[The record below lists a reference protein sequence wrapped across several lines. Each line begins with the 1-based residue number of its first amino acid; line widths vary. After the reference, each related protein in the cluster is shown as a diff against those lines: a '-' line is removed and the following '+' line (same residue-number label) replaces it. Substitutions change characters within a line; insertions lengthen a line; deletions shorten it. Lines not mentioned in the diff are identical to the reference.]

1 MTQNATNPA
10 RAGNAV
16 TGLGDAFTGGNC
28 SFEITPKV
36 FAKQALID
44 ASVEEIRCLFSELMT
59 RCETGILYC
68 DLLDYRGLKY
78 AVNTSVAV
86 AVRLGDEFHQMAAL
100 RKEDSQ

>member
-1 MTQNATNPA
+1 MPKNETPPGEAGLATNMSL
-10 RAGNAV
+10 
-16 TGLGDAFTGGNC
+16 LGGFDSNR
-28 SFEITPKV
+28 EITPKV
-36 FAKQALID
+36 FTKQALID
-44 ASVEEIRCLFSELMT
+44 ASVEEIRCLFSELVA

-78 AVNTSVAV
+78 TVNTSVSV